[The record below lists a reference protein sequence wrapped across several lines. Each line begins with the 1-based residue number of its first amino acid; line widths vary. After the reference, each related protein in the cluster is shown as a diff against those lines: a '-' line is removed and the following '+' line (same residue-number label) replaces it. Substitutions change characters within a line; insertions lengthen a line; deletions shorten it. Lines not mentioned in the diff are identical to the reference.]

1 MESDA
6 SYGDVGEARSFS
18 LGTLTGAGMGRKTRL
33 VRRGSKR
40 RREETEADE
49 IRVGDP
55 VVFNST
61 GRINNAELVRA
72 IVDEFNRAQAVQDE
86 KYNVAIR
93 GIQDVHINQ
102 VRDITQKINEKHHEE
117 TEKTN
122 KKHQEEIKKITEK
135 HQNEHKKLSK
145 QVEEL

>member
-1 MESDA
+1 MKQPNRRTTRGEVVATVAVAMESDA

-18 LGTLTGAGMGRKTRL
+18 LGTPTGAGMGRKTRS

-93 GIQDVHINQ
+93 GI
-102 VRDITQKINEKHHEE
+102 
-117 TEKTN
+117 
-122 KKHQEEIKKITEK
+122 
-135 HQNEHKKLSK
+135 
-145 QVEEL
+145 

>member
-1 MESDA
+1 M
-6 SYGDVGEARSFS
+6 
-18 LGTLTGAGMGRKTRL
+18 
-33 VRRGSKR
+33 
-40 RREETEADE
+40 
-49 IRVGDP
+49 
-55 VVFNST
+55 FNST

-135 HQNEHKKLSK
+135 HQNEHKKLKTSRRTPEAIGGE
-145 QVEEL
+145 QD